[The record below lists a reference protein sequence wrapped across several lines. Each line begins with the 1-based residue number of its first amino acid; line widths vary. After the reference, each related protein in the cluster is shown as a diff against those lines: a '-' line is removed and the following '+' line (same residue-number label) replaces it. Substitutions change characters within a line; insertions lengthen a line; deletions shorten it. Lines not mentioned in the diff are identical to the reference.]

1 VALIR
6 KKAHSVLPNSEC
18 LNSTN
23 KNKGSGKLLSFLIKE
38 ETVSTIT
45 CNLSAL
51 TVMAFQIKTLSNPEV
66 NRNNSE
72 TQSSN
77 KPFISYAANWIISKI
92 TPCYI
97 EQSYNCQA

>member
-1 VALIR
+1 
-6 KKAHSVLPNSEC
+6 
-18 LNSTN
+18 
-23 KNKGSGKLLSFLIKE
+23 
-38 ETVSTIT
+38 
-45 CNLSAL
+45 
-51 TVMAFQIKTLSNPEV
+51 MAFQIKTLSNPEV

-92 TPCYI
+92 TPCYM